1 MALGF
6 FWCVNSAGKQSV
18 GGDEPEKASQ
28 LLSALNWED
37 LLLFL
42 AHSAAPSTQARTCM
56 HT

>member
-18 GGDEPEKASQ
+18 GGDEPEKAPQ